1 LTALY
6 HVVEHGPALGD
17 IEGVSRLLRD
27 AGLSSYFAQWSA
39 GFRERLGPQD
49 GRETPWLDL
58 AWQLAGAEGVR
69 VLGPTAR
76 DRRAGARRGS
86 EASKEGRPR
95 LHDCRDFGRD
105 GAPYPREAVHCLEG
119 LIEADLAG
127 WGILGWGGHAR
138 TILAAAMGSGDAQAR
153 EAGTALFTAWERGGE

>member
-1 LTALY
+1 
-6 HVVEHGPALGD
+6 
-17 IEGVSRLLRD
+17 VSRLLRD
-27 AGLSSYFAQWSA
+27 AGLSELLRAVVSVFGGNAWD
-39 GFRERLGPQD
+39 PQD

-69 VLGPTAR
+69 ALGPTAR
-76 DRRAGARRGS
+76 DRRAGPRRGS

-119 LIEADLAG
+119 LVEADLEG